1 MPAFAGQGAVAE
13 QSPGSEPALERQR
26 RRQHAGRG
34 MARSIPEELE
44 CIRRIVAGERELFHE
59 LIRPHE
65 RTVYLTAVSVL
76 RDPAEAEDAAQ
87 EAMLKAYRGL
97 ASFRGDAKFS
107 TWLVTITLNEARSRL
122 RKSGRVRIESLDTGE
137 QQEEEYTPFLV
148 ADWREI
154 PSETLEREE
163 LTKKI
168 EQAIESLP
176 PTYRE
181 VFLLRDKEEM
191 SIEEIAQQLG
201 VKGNLV
207 KVRLFRARMLLQ
219 KRLAPY
225 LQNALPQ
232 RRRWFSWLGGR
243 A

>member
-1 MPAFAGQGAVAE
+1 MLQ
-13 QSPGSEPALERQR
+13 
-26 RRQHAGRG
+26 
-34 MARSIPEELE
+34 ARPEEQE
-44 CIRRIVAGERELFHE
+44 WIARILQGERDLFHD
-59 LIRPHE
+59 LIRPYE
-65 RTVYLTAVSVL
+65 RTVYMTALSLV
-76 RDPAEAEDAAQ
+76 REPAEAEDVAQ

-107 TWLVTITLNEARSRL
+107 SWLVSITLNEARSRL
-122 RKSGRVRIESLDTGE
+122 RKNAKVTVESLDDAG
-137 QQEEEYTPFLV
+137 QEGDYTPFLV

-154 PSETLEREE
+154 PSEALERQEMTE
-163 LTKKI
+163 HL
-168 EQAIESLP
+168 ERAIQNLP

-191 SIEEIAQQLG
+191 SIEDIAQTIG
-201 VKGNLV
+201 IKANLV

-225 LQNALPQ
+225 LKRELPE
-232 RRRWFSWLGGR
+232 RRRWFTWMGGR

>member
-1 MPAFAGQGAVAE
+1 MLQP
-13 QSPGSEPALERQR
+13 R
-26 RRQHAGRG
+26 
-34 MARSIPEELE
+34 PEEKE
-44 CIRRIVAGERELFHE
+44 WIARILQGERDLFHD
-59 LIRPHE
+59 LIRPYE
-65 RTVYLTAVSVL
+65 RTVYMTALSVV
-76 RDPAEAEDAAQ
+76 REPAEAEDVAQ

-107 TWLVTITLNEARSRL
+107 SWLISITLNEARSRL
-122 RKSGRVRIESLDTGE
+122 RKSARVAVESLDDTG
-137 QQEEEYTPFLV
+137 QDGDYTPFLV

-163 LTKKI
+163 LTEQI
-168 EQAIESLP
+168 ERAITNLP

-191 SIEEIAQQLG
+191 SIEEIAQTVG
-201 VKGNLV
+201 ITANLA

-225 LQNALPQ
+225 LKRELPE
-232 RRRWFSWLGGR
+232 RRRWFSWMGGR

>member
-1 MPAFAGQGAVAE
+1 MLQ
-13 QSPGSEPALERQR
+13 
-26 RRQHAGRG
+26 
-34 MARSIPEELE
+34 ARPEEQDW
-44 CIRRIVAGERELFHE
+44 IARILRGERDLFHD
-59 LIRPHE
+59 LIRPYE
-65 RTVYLTAVSVL
+65 RTVYMTALSVV
-76 RDPAEAEDAAQ
+76 RDPAEAEDVAQ

-97 ASFRGDAKFS
+97 AGFRGDSKFS
-107 TWLVTITLNEARSRL
+107 SWLVSITLNEARSRL
-122 RKSGRVRIESLDTGE
+122 RKNTRVNVESLDDTGE
-137 QQEEEYTPFLV
+137 EGDYTPYLV

-163 LTKKI
+163 LTQYI
-168 EQAIESLP
+168 ERAIDNLP

-191 SIEEIAQQLG
+191 SIEEIAHMVG
-201 VKGNLV
+201 VSSNLV

-225 LQNALPQ
+225 LKRELPE
-232 RRRWFSWLGGR
+232 RRRWFSWMGGR